1 MPNEINELQE
11 RKAQPAVELADS
23 SGLLST
29 GRGAVRADIAENRFN
44 SLPLFD
50 PIYYIDFYKVGHIDQ
65 YPKGVTQIWSNWTP
79 RTSRLPDQKTV
90 VQFGLQ
96 YFIKKVL
103 IELFSNFF
111 ATPREEIIRQY
122 EDVIRSTLGIV
133 KPRTDHIAA
142 LHSLGYLPISIY
154 SIPEGYSVP
163 IGCPMMVITNTHPDF
178 FWLPNYLETMLSA
191 YLWKPATSAT
201 TAQSFRKLF
210 EKYARQSGET
220 DMSFVDWQGH
230 DFSMRGMSG
239 LEDAVLSGLGHLT
252 CFKGTDTIP
261 AILAANQYYGAGLDC
276 GGSVSATEHSV
287 MCAGGQDGEFE
298 TFRRLIEDVYPVGIV
313 SIVSDTWDLWK
324 VLTDYVPRLAP
335 LINARQ
341 GKVVIRPDSGVP
353 DQIICGNPT
362 HTGTNER
369 KGTLRLLAEALGT
382 VDNGPGLP
390 IIHGAGAIY
399 GDSINHDRAEKILDR
414 IVNELHLSPYNMV
427 FGIGSYTYE
436 YVTRD
441 TYGFAMKATAV
452 RKDNEVVPIF
462 KKPVTDSGGKFSHKG
477 IPTVFGKS
485 GAYTCKQESA
495 PSELDNCAFA
505 KVFENGELLVDDSF
519 ETIRRRVREV
529 I

>member
-1 MPNEINELQE
+1 MLNETNELQE
-11 RKAQPAVELADS
+11 RIEPAA
-23 SGLLST
+23 GLGLRS
-29 GRGAVRADIAENRFN
+29 E
-44 SLPLFD
+44 PLFD

-65 YPKGVTQIWSNWTP
+65 YPKGITQIWSNWTP

-90 VQFGLQ
+90 VHFGMQ

-111 ATPREEIIRQY
+111 AAPCNQLIAQY
-122 EDVIRSTLGIV
+122 EEVIRATLGV
-133 KPRTDHIAA
+133 DHPRTDHIRA
-142 LHSLGYLPISIY
+142 LHELGYLPLDFY
-154 SIPEGYSVP
+154 SIPEGCSVP
-163 IGCPMMVITNTHPDF
+163 IGCPAAVLTNTHPDF

-191 YLWKPATSAT
+191 YLWKPSTSAT
-201 TAQSFRKLF
+201 TAQRFRILF
-210 EKYARQSGET
+210 EKYARLAGET

-239 LEDAVLSGLGHLT
+239 LEDAVLSGLAHLT
-252 CFKGTDTIP
+252 CFRGTDTLP
-261 AILAANQYYGAGLDC
+261 AILAANHYYGAGLDC
-276 GGSVSATEHSV
+276 GGSVPATEHSV

-298 TFRRLIEDVYPVGIV
+298 TFRHLIEDVYPSGVV

-324 VLTDYVPRLAP
+324 VLTDYVPRLAKQ
-335 LINARQ
+335 IKARQ

-353 DQIICGNPT
+353 DLIICGNPT
-362 HTGTNER
+362 HDGQNER

-382 VDNGPGLP
+382 SESGNALP
-390 IIHGAGAIY
+390 IINGAGAIY
-399 GDSINHDRAEKILDR
+399 GDSISHDRAARILDR

-452 RKDNEVVPIF
+452 RKGDEVIAIF

-477 IPTVFGKS
+477 IPTVYGTSGSYTCREGSKPSDLDECAFGKVFS
-485 GAYTCKQESA
+485 NGKLLIDESF
-495 PSELDNCAFA
+495 D
-505 KVFENGELLVDDSF
+505 
-519 ETIRRRVREV
+519 TIRRRVHEGL
-529 I
+529 